1 MVLKVTFVSF
11 ARIRLLSLI
20 FEKINKIPG
29 VFATVYFMIMVLRS
43 PHHIVYNNRKQ
54 QVS

>member
-1 MVLKVTFVSF
+1 MVLGSHLFPLLVSACCRF
-11 ARIRLLSLI
+11 
-20 FEKINKIPG
+20 KKKTKQ